1 MTARALLP
9 VQPPAP
15 PTSVNGRYRGVSRGG
30 GSEIDLR
37 IDVDGPASSHRISA
51 DIFDIRP
58 DPAIYRGSLTVVRPR
73 RTDHE
78 HGIMLAGK
86 GSFTSSTATPWI
98 TVWIPH
104 VGTDAKPRATL
115 SRYDR
120 DRQPGPVYDCTF
132 ESPHLRRIELIEDH
146 EEGIDAL
153 QVYEPGAGC
162 GLTIASVLAAAGIQL
177 ERTSRAVIKTSAA
190 GPDAMWSDAELHAAL
205 VSRLGTSSMTA
216 GWALWLLHAG
226 MSERDRDSD
235 GTRKIFGLTFDRRH
249 RHGCAVFY
257 RWLSGASA
265 EQRRAQLYTSVHEIG
280 HALNLGHCW
289 RDSIVGPARPDALT
303 WMNDPRGWRRGEP
316 AFWQTF
322 AFAFDAAELAHL
334 RHGFLD
340 DVIMGGSRHS
350 KPAPEPDPWPRAVDD
365 ADAGLRLRIF
375 APRELQY
382 GLPMTVGLELSATTM
397 NPRPVP
403 PVLGPRPSTVDIIVR
418 PPGRPEFVFDPV
430 LRHCREDAPVY
441 LRAGDRPVR
450 DYAFIHYGKHGF
462 EFADPGRY
470 VLRARFVAADGAV
483 VLSEPTVTEVR
494 PPLSQADNEAR
505 RWLYGHEQGMLMS
518 LMGSTSTAL
527 SKGDDRLQEFIDRHP
542 SHPAACVARLVRG
555 TNAARAFKTI
565 KPDGDMEVTERD
577 ASTARA
583 LLSPVLPVE
592 ALRRIASDAADER
605 AAERAVDAA
614 LARMGGNQ
622 QVPAAVNAFIRSRR
636 HEIGAPLVP
645 ILA

>member
-1 MTARALLP
+1 MTASAP
-9 VQPPAP
+9 VQPPAS
-15 PTSVNGRYRGVSRGG
+15 PTSVNGRYRGVSRDGG
-30 GSEIDLR
+30 FEIDLR

-51 DIFDIRP
+51 DIFDVHP
-58 DPAIYRGSLTVVRPR
+58 DPAIYRGSLIVGRPQ

-78 HGIMLAGK
+78 RGIMLAGK
-86 GSFTSSTATPWI
+86 GSFTSATATPWI

-104 VGTDAKPRATL
+104 VGAGATPRVTL

-120 DRQPGPVYDCTF
+120 ERQPGPVYDCTF
-132 ESPHLRRIELIEDH
+132 ESPHLRRIELIEDR
-146 EEGIDAL
+146 EEGVDAL
-153 QVYEPGAGC
+153 EVYELGAGR

-177 ERTSRAVIKTSAA
+177 ETISRAVIKASAA

-205 VSRLGTSSMTA
+205 VNRIGTSSMTPE
-216 GWALWLLHAG
+216 WAVWLLHAG

-235 GTRKIFGLTFDRRH
+235 GTRKTFGLTFDKRY

-257 RWLSGASA
+257 RWLSGVSA
-265 EQRRAQLYTSVHEIG
+265 EQRRSQLYTSVHEIG

-303 WMNDPRGWRRGEP
+303 WMNDPRSWRQGEP
-316 AFWQTF
+316 SFWRAF
-322 AFAFDAAELAHL
+322 AFAFDAAEVAHV

-340 DVIMGGSRHS
+340 DVIMGGRRHPPS
-350 KPAPEPDPWPRAVDD
+350 ALERDPWPGAVDD

-418 PPGRPEFVFDPV
+418 PPGRPEFVFEPL
-430 LRHCREDAPVY
+430 LRHCREDAPVF

-470 VLRARFVAADGAV
+470 VLRARFVTADGAV
-483 VLSEPTVTEVR
+483 LLSEPTVTEVR
-494 PPLSQADNEAR
+494 PPLSHADHEAR

-518 LMGSTSTAL
+518 LMGSSSTAL
-527 SKGDDRLQEFIDRHP
+527 LKGDNKLQEFIDRHP
-542 SHPAACVARLVRG
+542 SHTAASVARLVRG
-555 TNAARAFKTI
+555 TNAARAFKAI
-565 KPDGDMEVTERD
+565 EPDGDIKIIRRD

-583 LLSPVLPVE
+583 LLSPALPIE
-592 ALRRIASDAADER
+592 ALRRIACDAPDEL
-605 AAERAVDAA
+605 AAVRAVDAT
-614 LARMGGNQ
+614 LARMGSNQ
-622 QVPAAVNAFIRSRR
+622 QVPAAVNGFIRSRR